1 MERKGGS
8 QYKLASPC
16 MFRLPLPPSDEV
28 SQRTALCSFLAALFF
43 FKNCKLLLFSLFCFL
58 IFALVLSR
66 LCVFLLVAPF
76 AVLAPSP
83 KVCNNS
89 AIETCKERRGCVPSC
104 SNGVLHS
111 KRSTEY
117 GNNHAAKRIRH
128 WSPSKEDSI
137 VDVAFRPPPPLF
149 DEPETCARWS
159 IAFQRACY
167 SPLYRETRSARRRRE
182 KETTECEESESI
194 AWCREANGEWRKM
207 NETETERRR
216 QRWNRRRKWDEALP
230 RPFAS
235 WVNIRH
241 GTARR
246 NGHEGHLHVR
256 LALFAFFLFPSPH
269 CSSLLLFS
277 TLFNRVEMNSTFAQ
291 GQMKGWN
298 DWTCHSID
306 CTTSTSSKFK
316 KNPIQIKFVSEPSS
330 LLNWSP
336 CVRA

>member
-137 VDVAFRPPPPLF
+137 VDVAFRPPLVWRAR
-149 DEPETCARWS
+149 DLCTLKHCISESLLLSSIQRDTLSPETKRKGNN
-159 IAFQRACY
+159 RMR
-167 SPLYRETRSARRRRE
+167 RERIDSLMSRGERRMAKDERDRDRE
-182 KETTECEESESI
+182 KETAMKQKKE
-194 AWCREANGEWRKM
+194 M
-207 NETETERRR
+207 
-216 QRWNRRRKWDEALP
+216 RWS
-230 RPFAS
+230 FAKTFCKLS
-235 WVNIRH
+235 KYTARH
-241 GTARR
+241 GTKKWTR
-246 NGHEGHLHVR
+246 G
-256 LALFAFFLFPSPH
+256 PSP
-269 CSSLLLFS
+269 CAACFICFLPLSLS
-277 TLFNRVEMNSTFAQ
+277 TLFF
-291 GQMKGWN
+291 
-298 DWTCHSID
+298 
-306 CTTSTSSKFK
+306 
-316 KNPIQIKFVSEPSS
+316 PSS
-330 LLNWSP
+330 ILNSF
-336 CVRA
+336 